1 MMTRFFGMMPISEVA
16 LSKKFIDEN
25 GLTVLIQA
33 GTGGWTI
40 IFADTSTS
48 YEDCEDS
55 VQNNFNKAIREAE
68 SVLGK
73 IIPC

>member
-1 MMTRFFGMMPISEVA
+1 MNRFFGIMPISEVA
-16 LSKKFIDEN
+16 ISKKFIDEN

-40 IFADTSTS
+40 IFADQSTS

-55 VQNNFNKAIREAE
+55 AKNNFDKAIKEAE
-68 SVLGK
+68 STLGK
-73 IIPC
+73 LSPC